1 MRRIIIGFAATAML
15 SACSGDAPAPPAEEA
30 TAASLQAGE
39 YELSAKVDALRSTDA
54 TTPATKYKVGDPPK
68 VTKTCV
74 PADGSIDP
82 KAFAEGS
89 ESCTA
94 LDNYMRNGR
103 MSLQYKCSRGSDQM
117 TQLVDGDFKADS
129 FEAKVTTSTY
139 FAGSGDYELT
149 RTITGKRVG
158 DCPAEPEKS

>member
-1 MRRIIIGFAATAML
+1 M
-15 SACSGDAPAPPAEEA
+15 
-30 TAASLQAGE
+30 
-39 YELSAKVDALRSTDA
+39 
-54 TTPATKYKVGDPPK
+54 
-68 VTKTCV
+68 
-74 PADGSIDP
+74 PADGTIDP
-82 KAFAEGS
+82 KAFAEGD

-94 LDNYMRNGR
+94 LDSYMRNGR

-149 RTITGKRVG
+149 RTFTGKRVG
-158 DCPAEPEKS
+158 DCPAEAEKS